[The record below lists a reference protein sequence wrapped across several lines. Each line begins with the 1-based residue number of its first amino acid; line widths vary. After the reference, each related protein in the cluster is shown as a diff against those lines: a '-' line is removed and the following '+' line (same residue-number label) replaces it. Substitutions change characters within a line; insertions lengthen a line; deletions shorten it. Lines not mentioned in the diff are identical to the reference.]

1 MKAFWKQW
9 NKGAAAKAV
18 KLFALSVG
26 ATALCMLGCLGFLS
40 GGKEPSAL
48 EASIFNGGKEFSH
61 QEDSAAAAAAQDTSR
76 QVIPLGSAFGIK
88 LFTDG
93 VIVASLSDIYTEEG
107 VCCPAAEAGIL
118 PGDYLLQ
125 ADGQDIPDNGALA
138 RYIGSSQG
146 EAISFQVRREDQVF
160 SVEVTPVYGEGSFK
174 TGMWVRDSAAGI
186 GTLTFYDPATGVF
199 AGLGHGICDMDTN
212 GVMALK
218 SGEPAPITLSGIV
231 KGQADSPGQLRGYFS
246 SEESL
251 GTLLANRE
259 TGVYGTL
266 HQAPA
271 GEAVETLTR
280 EEVATGPVQLLVS
293 LDETGPQLYEAEIQE
308 IINRDKTTKNLVVQV
323 TDPRLLERTGG
334 IVQGMSGAPIL
345 QNGKLAGAI
354 THVFTEDPTLGY
366 GIFISNMLEALT
378 CRAGRGMPRPAFWHV
393 GKRHILPPAAGPE
406 WPFSRWDNSILC
418 PKACIV
424 GKMGNMLCGEGCR
437 TMKNLGFKP

>member
-138 RYIGSSQG
+138 RYIGSSRG

-186 GTLTFYDPATGVF
+186 GTLTFYDPAIGVF

-271 GEAVETLTR
+271 GEMVETLTR

-366 GIFISNMLEALT
+366 GIFISNMLE
-378 CRAGRGMPRPAFWHV
+378 GMP
-393 GKRHILPPAAGPE
+393 
-406 WPFSRWDNSILC
+406 
-418 PKACIV
+418 
-424 GKMGNMLCGEGCR
+424 
-437 TMKNLGFKP
+437 

>member
-212 GVMALK
+212 GVMALR

-345 QNGKLAGAI
+345 QSGKLAGAI

-366 GIFISNMLEALT
+366 GIFISNMLE
-378 CRAGRGMPRPAFWHV
+378 GMP
-393 GKRHILPPAAGPE
+393 
-406 WPFSRWDNSILC
+406 
-418 PKACIV
+418 
-424 GKMGNMLCGEGCR
+424 
-437 TMKNLGFKP
+437 

>member
-1 MKAFWKQW
+1 MR
-9 NKGAAAKAV
+9 V
-18 KLFALSVG
+18 FALSVG
-26 ATALCMLGCLGFLS
+26 ATALCMLASWSYL
-40 GGKEPSAL
+40 EPRPQEAL
-48 EASIFNGGKEFSH
+48 EASVFNGSQGY
-61 QEDSAAAAAAQDTSR
+61 QETTSSAAPSGEAPG
-76 QVIPLGSAFGIK
+76 QVVPLGSAFGIK

-93 VIVASLSDIYTEEG
+93 VVVASLSDLYTANG
-107 VCCPAAEAGIL
+107 VCCPAAEAGL
-118 PGDYLLQ
+118 KPGDYLLE
-125 ADGQDIPDNGALA
+125 ADGMQIQSNAALA
-138 RYIGSSQG
+138 SFIGQSQG
-146 EAISFQVRREDQVF
+146 QPITFAVRREGSTFEAQVEPVF
-160 SVEVTPVYGEGSFK
+160 SEGSFK

-186 GTLTFYDPATGVF
+186 GTLTFYDPDTGRF

-271 GEAVETLTR
+271 GEMVETLTR

-366 GIFISNMLEALT
+366 GIFISNMLE
-378 CRAGRGMPRPAFWHV
+378 GMP
-393 GKRHILPPAAGPE
+393 
-406 WPFSRWDNSILC
+406 
-418 PKACIV
+418 
-424 GKMGNMLCGEGCR
+424 
-437 TMKNLGFKP
+437 

>member
-1 MKAFWKQW
+1 MR
-9 NKGAAAKAV
+9 V
-18 KLFALSVG
+18 FALSVG
-26 ATALCMLGCLGFLS
+26 ATALCMLASWSYL
-40 GGKEPSAL
+40 EPRPQEAL
-48 EASIFNGGKEFSH
+48 EASVFNGSQGY
-61 QEDSAAAAAAQDTSR
+61 QETTSSAAPSGEAPG
-76 QVIPLGSAFGIK
+76 QVVPLGSAFGIK

-93 VIVASLSDIYTEEG
+93 VVVASLSDLYTANG
-107 VCCPAAEAGIL
+107 VCCPAAEAGL
-118 PGDYLLQ
+118 QPGDYLLE
-125 ADGQDIPDNGALA
+125 ADGMQIQSNAALA
-138 RYIGSSQG
+138 SFIGQSQG
-146 EAISFQVRREDQVF
+146 QPITFSVRRGDSVF
-160 SVEVTPVYGEGSFK
+160 EAAVRPAYSEGSFK

-186 GTLTFYDPATGVF
+186 GTLTFYDPDTGRF

-271 GEAVETLTR
+271 GEMVETLTR

-366 GIFISNMLEALT
+366 GIFISNMLE
-378 CRAGRGMPRPAFWHV
+378 GMP
-393 GKRHILPPAAGPE
+393 
-406 WPFSRWDNSILC
+406 
-418 PKACIV
+418 
-424 GKMGNMLCGEGCR
+424 
-437 TMKNLGFKP
+437 

>member
-271 GEAVETLTR
+271 GEMVETLTR
-280 EEVATGPVQLLVS
+280 EEVTTGPVQLLVS

-366 GIFISNMLEALT
+366 GIFISNMLE
-378 CRAGRGMPRPAFWHV
+378 GMP
-393 GKRHILPPAAGPE
+393 
-406 WPFSRWDNSILC
+406 
-418 PKACIV
+418 
-424 GKMGNMLCGEGCR
+424 
-437 TMKNLGFKP
+437 

>member
-212 GVMALK
+212 GVMALR

-366 GIFISNMLEALT
+366 GIFISNMLE
-378 CRAGRGMPRPAFWHV
+378 GMP
-393 GKRHILPPAAGPE
+393 
-406 WPFSRWDNSILC
+406 
-418 PKACIV
+418 
-424 GKMGNMLCGEGCR
+424 
-437 TMKNLGFKP
+437 

>member
-186 GTLTFYDPATGVF
+186 GTLTFYDPVTGVF

-366 GIFISNMLEALT
+366 GIFISNMLE
-378 CRAGRGMPRPAFWHV
+378 GMP
-393 GKRHILPPAAGPE
+393 
-406 WPFSRWDNSILC
+406 
-418 PKACIV
+418 
-424 GKMGNMLCGEGCR
+424 
-437 TMKNLGFKP
+437 

>member
-61 QEDSAAAAAAQDTSR
+61 QEGSAAAAAAQDTSR

-271 GEAVETLTR
+271 GEMVETLTR

-308 IINRDKTTKNLVVQV
+308 IINQDKTTKNLVVQV

-366 GIFISNMLEALT
+366 GIFISNMLE
-378 CRAGRGMPRPAFWHV
+378 GMP
-393 GKRHILPPAAGPE
+393 
-406 WPFSRWDNSILC
+406 
-418 PKACIV
+418 
-424 GKMGNMLCGEGCR
+424 
-437 TMKNLGFKP
+437 

>member
-40 GGKEPSAL
+40 GGKESSAL
-48 EASIFNGGKEFSH
+48 EASIFNGGKEFAH

-308 IINRDKTTKNLVVQV
+308 IINQDKTTKNLVVQV

-345 QNGKLAGAI
+345 QNGKLAGAV

-366 GIFISNMLEALT
+366 GIFISNMLE
-378 CRAGRGMPRPAFWHV
+378 GMP
-393 GKRHILPPAAGPE
+393 
-406 WPFSRWDNSILC
+406 
-418 PKACIV
+418 
-424 GKMGNMLCGEGCR
+424 
-437 TMKNLGFKP
+437 

>member
-366 GIFISNMLEALT
+366 GIFISNMLE
-378 CRAGRGMPRPAFWHV
+378 GMP
-393 GKRHILPPAAGPE
+393 
-406 WPFSRWDNSILC
+406 
-418 PKACIV
+418 
-424 GKMGNMLCGEGCR
+424 
-437 TMKNLGFKP
+437 

>member
-48 EASIFNGGKEFSH
+48 EASIFNGGKEFAH
-61 QEDSAAAAAAQDTSR
+61 QEGSAAAAAAQDTSR

-186 GTLTFYDPATGVF
+186 GTLTFYDPATGIF
-199 AGLGHGICDMDTN
+199 GGLGHAVCDVDT
-212 GVMALK
+212 GEPMPLS
-218 SGEPAPITLSGIV
+218 SGEVVPAYISGVKKGEKGAPGELQGSFLSSVPSGM
-231 KGQADSPGQLRGYFS
+231 LY
-246 SEESL
+246 L
-251 GTLLANRE
+251 NNE
-259 TGVYGTL
+259 TGVYGAL
-266 HQAPA
+266 SSSPSQNEAIPLCYRQDVEEGPA
-271 GEAVETLTR
+271 QV
-280 EEVATGPVQLLVS
+280 LVTV
-293 LDETGPQLYEAEIQE
+293 DGQGPQLYDIVIEEV
-308 IINRDKTTKNLVVQV
+308 NLGDNTPTKNMILHV
-323 TDPRLLERTGG
+323 TDPELLEATGG
-334 IVQGMSGAPIL
+334 IVQGMSGSPVI
-345 QNGKLAGAI
+345 QNGKLAGAV
-354 THVFTEDPTLGY
+354 THVFVNDPTRGY
-366 GIFISNMLEALT
+366 GIFAENML
-378 CRAGRGMPRPAFWHV
+378 
-393 GKRHILPPAAGPE
+393 
-406 WPFSRWDNSILC
+406 DNC
-418 PKACIV
+418 QKTQNIV
-424 GKMGNMLCGEGCR
+424 ENDRE
-437 TMKNLGFKP
+437 

>member
-146 EAISFQVRREDQVF
+146 EAISFQVRRENQVF

-280 EEVATGPVQLLVS
+280 EEVTTGPVQLLVS

-366 GIFISNMLEALT
+366 GIFISNMLE
-378 CRAGRGMPRPAFWHV
+378 GMP
-393 GKRHILPPAAGPE
+393 
-406 WPFSRWDNSILC
+406 
-418 PKACIV
+418 
-424 GKMGNMLCGEGCR
+424 
-437 TMKNLGFKP
+437 

>member
-48 EASIFNGGKEFSH
+48 EASIFNGGKEFAH

-231 KGQADSPGQLRGYFS
+231 KGQADSPGQLRRR
-246 SEESL
+246 
-251 GTLLANRE
+251 AWAPCWP
-259 TGVYGTL
+259 TG
-266 HQAPA
+266 
-271 GEAVETLTR
+271 
-280 EEVATGPVQLLVS
+280 
-293 LDETGPQLYEAEIQE
+293 
-308 IINRDKTTKNLVVQV
+308 
-323 TDPRLLERTGG
+323 
-334 IVQGMSGAPIL
+334 
-345 QNGKLAGAI
+345 
-354 THVFTEDPTLGY
+354 
-366 GIFISNMLEALT
+366 
-378 CRAGRGMPRPAFWHV
+378 RPASTARCTRRPPGRQW
-393 GKRHILPPAAGPE
+393 RHSPGRRWPPGRSSCWSAWTRQGPSSMRRK
-406 WPFSRWDNSILC
+406 SRRLSTGTRQRKTWWS
-418 PKACIV
+418 
-424 GKMGNMLCGEGCR
+424 R
-437 TMKNLGFKP
+437 

>member
-271 GEAVETLTR
+271 GEMVETLTR

-366 GIFISNMLEALT
+366 GIFISNMLE
-378 CRAGRGMPRPAFWHV
+378 GMP
-393 GKRHILPPAAGPE
+393 
-406 WPFSRWDNSILC
+406 
-418 PKACIV
+418 
-424 GKMGNMLCGEGCR
+424 
-437 TMKNLGFKP
+437 

>member
-1 MKAFWKQW
+1 MNFENEPQPHAPKRRDISLFEGIRTFAASVGTAALLMLSVCGLIGLPLPE
-9 NKGAAAKAV
+9 NAAAHAV
-18 KLFALSVG
+18 SASHI
-26 ATALCMLGCLGFLS
+26 TAKTETVRTVQLGG
-40 GGKEPSAL
+40 
-48 EASIFNGGKEFSH
+48 
-61 QEDSAAAAAAQDTSR
+61 D
-76 QVIPLGSAFGIK
+76 VFGIK
-88 LFTDG
+88 LFSDG
-93 VIVASLSDIYTEEG
+93 VIVAALSEIYADG
-107 VCCPAAEAGIL
+107 GLKCPASEAGIQ
-118 PGDYLLQ
+118 PGDYILSV
-125 ADGQDIPDNGALA
+125 NGNNVETNAALSA
-138 RYIGSSQG
+138 VLSENETNTLTLRRGT
-146 EAISFQVRREDQVF
+146 ETFTAQVT
-160 SVEVTPVYGEGSFK
+160 SVLCEGSYK
-174 TGMWVRDSAAGI
+174 AGMWVRDSAAGI

-366 GIFISNMLEALT
+366 GIFISNMLE
-378 CRAGRGMPRPAFWHV
+378 GMP
-393 GKRHILPPAAGPE
+393 
-406 WPFSRWDNSILC
+406 
-418 PKACIV
+418 
-424 GKMGNMLCGEGCR
+424 
-437 TMKNLGFKP
+437 

>member
-212 GVMALK
+212 GVMALR

-308 IINRDKTTKNLVVQV
+308 IINQDKTTKNLVVQV

-366 GIFISNMLEALT
+366 GIFISNMLE
-378 CRAGRGMPRPAFWHV
+378 GMP
-393 GKRHILPPAAGPE
+393 
-406 WPFSRWDNSILC
+406 
-418 PKACIV
+418 
-424 GKMGNMLCGEGCR
+424 
-437 TMKNLGFKP
+437 

>member
-1 MKAFWKQW
+1 MKSFWKQW

-271 GEAVETLTR
+271 GEMVETLTR

-323 TDPRLLERTGG
+323 TDPRLLERSGG

-366 GIFISNMLEALT
+366 GIFIFNMLE
-378 CRAGRGMPRPAFWHV
+378 GMP
-393 GKRHILPPAAGPE
+393 
-406 WPFSRWDNSILC
+406 
-418 PKACIV
+418 
-424 GKMGNMLCGEGCR
+424 
-437 TMKNLGFKP
+437 

>member
-125 ADGQDIPDNGALA
+125 ADGLDIPDNGALA

-146 EAISFQVRREDQVF
+146 ESISFQVRREDQVF

-218 SGEPAPITLSGIV
+218 SGEPAPIALSGIV

-366 GIFISNMLEALT
+366 GIFISNMLE
-378 CRAGRGMPRPAFWHV
+378 GMP
-393 GKRHILPPAAGPE
+393 
-406 WPFSRWDNSILC
+406 
-418 PKACIV
+418 
-424 GKMGNMLCGEGCR
+424 
-437 TMKNLGFKP
+437 

>member
-271 GEAVETLTR
+271 EEMVETLTR
-280 EEVATGPVQLLVS
+280 EEVTTGPVQLLVS

-345 QNGKLAGAI
+345 QNGKLAGAV

-366 GIFISNMLEALT
+366 GIFISNMLE
-378 CRAGRGMPRPAFWHV
+378 GMP
-393 GKRHILPPAAGPE
+393 
-406 WPFSRWDNSILC
+406 
-418 PKACIV
+418 
-424 GKMGNMLCGEGCR
+424 
-437 TMKNLGFKP
+437 

>member
-146 EAISFQVRREDQVF
+146 ESISFQVRREDQVF

-246 SEESL
+246 SQESL

-366 GIFISNMLEALT
+366 GIFISNMLE
-378 CRAGRGMPRPAFWHV
+378 GMP
-393 GKRHILPPAAGPE
+393 
-406 WPFSRWDNSILC
+406 
-418 PKACIV
+418 
-424 GKMGNMLCGEGCR
+424 
-437 TMKNLGFKP
+437 

>member
-61 QEDSAAAAAAQDTSR
+61 QEGSAAAAAAQDTSR

-271 GEAVETLTR
+271 GEMVETLTR

-345 QNGKLAGAI
+345 QNGKLAGAV

-366 GIFISNMLEALT
+366 GIFISNMLE
-378 CRAGRGMPRPAFWHV
+378 GMP
-393 GKRHILPPAAGPE
+393 
-406 WPFSRWDNSILC
+406 
-418 PKACIV
+418 
-424 GKMGNMLCGEGCR
+424 
-437 TMKNLGFKP
+437 

>member
-26 ATALCMLGCLGFLS
+26 ATALCMLGCLRFLS

-48 EASIFNGGKEFSH
+48 EASIFNGGKEFAH

-271 GEAVETLTR
+271 GEMVETLTR

-366 GIFISNMLEALT
+366 GIFISNMLE
-378 CRAGRGMPRPAFWHV
+378 GMP
-393 GKRHILPPAAGPE
+393 
-406 WPFSRWDNSILC
+406 
-418 PKACIV
+418 
-424 GKMGNMLCGEGCR
+424 
-437 TMKNLGFKP
+437 

>member
-40 GGKEPSAL
+40 EGKEPSAL

-146 EAISFQVRREDQVF
+146 EAISFQVRRENQVF

-271 GEAVETLTR
+271 GEMVETLTR

-354 THVFTEDPTLGY
+354 THVFTEDPALGY
-366 GIFISNMLEALT
+366 GIFISNMLE
-378 CRAGRGMPRPAFWHV
+378 GMP
-393 GKRHILPPAAGPE
+393 
-406 WPFSRWDNSILC
+406 
-418 PKACIV
+418 
-424 GKMGNMLCGEGCR
+424 
-437 TMKNLGFKP
+437 

>member
-218 SGEPAPITLSGIV
+218 SGEPAPIALSGIV

-271 GEAVETLTR
+271 GEMVETLTR

-308 IINRDKTTKNLVVQV
+308 IINQDKTTKNLVVQV

-366 GIFISNMLEALT
+366 GIFISNMLE
-378 CRAGRGMPRPAFWHV
+378 GMP
-393 GKRHILPPAAGPE
+393 
-406 WPFSRWDNSILC
+406 
-418 PKACIV
+418 
-424 GKMGNMLCGEGCR
+424 
-437 TMKNLGFKP
+437 

>member
-293 LDETGPQLYEAEIQE
+293 LDKTGPQLYEAEIQE

-366 GIFISNMLEALT
+366 GIFISNMLE
-378 CRAGRGMPRPAFWHV
+378 GMP
-393 GKRHILPPAAGPE
+393 
-406 WPFSRWDNSILC
+406 
-418 PKACIV
+418 
-424 GKMGNMLCGEGCR
+424 
-437 TMKNLGFKP
+437 

>member
-40 GGKEPSAL
+40 GGKESSAL
-48 EASIFNGGKEFSH
+48 EASIFNGGKEFAH

-212 GVMALK
+212 GVMALR
-218 SGEPAPITLSGIV
+218 SGEPAPITFSGIV

-345 QNGKLAGAI
+345 QNGKLAGAV

-366 GIFISNMLEALT
+366 GIFISNMLE
-378 CRAGRGMPRPAFWHV
+378 GMP
-393 GKRHILPPAAGPE
+393 
-406 WPFSRWDNSILC
+406 
-418 PKACIV
+418 
-424 GKMGNMLCGEGCR
+424 
-437 TMKNLGFKP
+437 